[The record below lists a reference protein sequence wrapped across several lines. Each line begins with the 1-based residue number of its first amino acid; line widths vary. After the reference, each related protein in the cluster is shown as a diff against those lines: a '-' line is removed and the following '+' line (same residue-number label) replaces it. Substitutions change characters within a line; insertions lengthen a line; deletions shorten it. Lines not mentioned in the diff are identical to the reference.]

1 MQLMQA
7 GGPVVRASGSGNK
20 RYEDEYIRREGEQ
33 YDISVSEIP
42 VFDDVTGS
50 FEGGYAKTTLDPKFL
65 PPHLREEMVFQQ
77 RRVGG
82 GLRYQ
87 DDEGRGIGF
96 MMRRMS
102 GTNMPALVEGEM
114 QAQLPVAGGVL
125 SLRAAKPLDR
135 GAEPRYNMQYTRKFA
150 EGGEA
155 SSTKQDPRTTAL
167 DARILKLAGLP
178 PMDPSQYDQSVAKQV
193 YRILGRANG

>member
-1 MQLMQA
+1 M
-7 GGPVVRASGSGNK
+7 VRASGSGNK

-50 FEGGYAKTTLDPKFL
+50 FEG
-65 PPHLREEMVFQQ
+65 MVFQQ

-167 DARILKLAGLP
+167 HARILKLAGLP